1 MSKKTKQPSEPPGS
15 TATEQSLPT
24 PHRPVISVAL
34 LLFVPVLWL
43 VMDGNLAV
51 QTALIRFIAAL
62 LVSWVAARLVFAT
75 VGVYARTPGA
85 AGAADRSPDS
95 SPARSAGP
103 AHPPDP
109 VGAEQVTPTTGP

>member
-1 MSKKTKQPSEPPGS
+1 MSKKKKQPSEPPGA
-15 TATEQSLPT
+15 TATGQSLPT

-62 LVSWVAARLVFAT
+62 LVSWVAAWLVFAT
-75 VGVYARTPGA
+75 VGVYARTSGTAGA
-85 AGAADRSPDS
+85 AGQPPAS
-95 SPARSAGP
+95 SPAGSAGP
-103 AHPPDP
+103 AHPADP
-109 VGAEQVTPTTGP
+109 GRAEPVTPTSGP